1 MKQEKEIEL
10 YSEEVQEVFGNVPP
24 WILRWGITFLGLIVA
39 VLIAGS
45 YLFKYPDMISA
56 ELVLTT
62 SIPPAGIVA
71 KTSGKI
77 AELRVGDQQIV
88 RTGDCLA
95 VIENPASYEDVL
107 SLEKEIN
114 SVGESIN
121 KLKTYYL
128 KQENLRLGII
138 QSSFSSFLIN
148 LENYN
153 KFIELDYYPRKMGS
167 VRQLI
172 EANRNHYRNAQK
184 RSEIVQ
190 QQVELEKKI
199 YDREDYL
206 KKQNL
211 ISDEE
216 NDKAKGQ
223 FLQSQM
229 SRQNMQSELDNQQMQ
244 IMQLEG
250 NLADL
255 EQQYLE
261 KKNSI
266 LSELNTNLTQLQNE
280 IRSWKMTY
288 VLSSPLDG
296 QVTFTNYWS
305 VNQNVTAGLVVFSV
319 IPKIP
324 SQLIAKAQLPAARS
338 GKVKVGQSVNV
349 HFTNFP
355 DNEFGMV
362 RGVVNRISLLPTD
375 GKYVVE
381 VKFPNGLVTTYNK
394 KLPLAHEMAANAEII
409 TNDLRLMDQ
418 FFLPMKRM
426 VKNNIE

>member
-1 MKQEKEIEL
+1 M
-10 YSEEVQEVFGNVPP
+10 SEEDKIEIRSEDFQEVLGSVPP
-24 WILRWGITFLGLIVA
+24 WILRWGITVLALIVA
-39 VLIAGS
+39 VLITGS

-62 SIPPAGIVA
+62 STPPAGIVA

-77 AELRVGDQQIV
+77 AELRVGDQQMV
-88 RTGDCLA
+88 KTGDCLA

-107 SLEKEIN
+107 SLDKEIN

-128 KQENLRLGII
+128 KRENLRLGTI

-153 KFIELDYYPRKMGS
+153 KFIELDYYPRKMAS

-250 NLADL
+250 NLTDL

-261 KKNSI
+261 KKNTI

-296 QVTFTNYWS
+296 RVTFTNYWS
-305 VNQNVTAGLVVFSV
+305 ANQNVTAGLVVFSV
-319 IPKIP
+319 VPKTP

-349 HFTNFP
+349 HFANFP

-362 RGVVNRISLLPTD
+362 RGVVSRISLLPTD

-381 VKFPNGLVTTYNK
+381 VKFPNGLLTTYHK

-409 TNDLRLMDQ
+409 TNDLRLIDQ
-418 FFLPMKRM
+418 FFLPMKRIF
-426 VKNNIE
+426 KNNIE